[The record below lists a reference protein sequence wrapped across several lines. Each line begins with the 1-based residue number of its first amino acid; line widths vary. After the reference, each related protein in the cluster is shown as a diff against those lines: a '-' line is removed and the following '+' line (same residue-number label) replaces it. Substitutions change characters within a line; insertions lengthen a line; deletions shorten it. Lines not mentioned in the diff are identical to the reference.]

1 MQHLGSSTAAAA
13 WLHARGVR
21 ALRTDHR
28 QVRPGDA
35 FLAWPGRRHDGRA
48 HTASA
53 LAAGA
58 AACLIE
64 AQGLQA
70 EGPGRAALAALT
82 KKVPEAEG
90 AGEGAGEG
98 EGRMAALTDLKRQ
111 AGEVADT
118 FLGHPS
124 RALDVVAVTGT
135 NGKTSTTWWVAQALG
150 ALGRGCGVVGTLG
163 VRGPGTNLHDLEP
176 ADLTTPDAVALQTAF
191 RRFVDA
197 GLSACAI
204 EASSIG
210 ITEHRLAGTSLAVA
224 AFTNLTQDHLDY
236 HGTMVAYGAAKRAL
250 FDMPGLRAAV
260 LNVDD
265 AHGRAWAAELQN
277 RGGPQAMAVW
287 CVSAREPGEPGKS
300 GQPEPGKAEAGAA
313 TSPQLWARQ
322 VRHTAE
328 GLELVLCECES
339 KSATVGSTSGT
350 TDNGPDGGTHGAALS
365 CHTVRTSLIGGFNVE
380 NVLVVAGC
388 LRALGVPLA
397 EVARALATLTPVPGR
412 LQRVAAVA
420 TVGDGP
426 QPAVV
431 VDYAHTPDALDK
443 ALQAL
448 APLAQ
453 ARGGQLWCVFGCGG
467 DRDASKRPLMGQ
479 AAVRGAA
486 HVVVTS
492 DNPRSE
498 DPAHILAQV
507 MAGAR
512 QSQAAAVAHSPQAI
526 EDRRAAI
533 VHAVRQAAPEDVVLI
548 AGKGHEQTQEIAG
561 VKHPFCDVAEATAAL
576 QARPAG
582 ASSQAVGAQP

>member
-1 MQHLGSSTAAAA
+1 
-13 WLHARGVR
+13 
-21 ALRTDHR
+21 
-28 QVRPGDA
+28 
-35 FLAWPGRRHDGRA
+35 
-48 HTASA
+48 
-53 LAAGA
+53 
-58 AACLIE
+58 
-64 AQGLQA
+64 
-70 EGPGRAALAALT
+70 
-82 KKVPEAEG
+82 
-90 AGEGAGEG
+90 
-98 EGRMAALTDLKRQ
+98 
-111 AGEVADT
+111 
-118 FLGHPS
+118 
-124 RALDVVAVTGT
+124 
-135 NGKTSTTWWVAQALG
+135 
-150 ALGRGCGVVGTLG
+150 
-163 VRGPGTNLHDLEP
+163 
-176 ADLTTPDAVALQTAF
+176 VALQTAF

-265 AHGRAWAAELQN
+265 AHGRAWAAELQD
-277 RGGPQAMAVW
+277 RRGPQALTVW
-287 CVSAREPGEPGKS
+287 CVSASALGEPAPGMAEPG
-300 GQPEPGKAEAGAA
+300 AA
-313 TSPQLWARQ
+313 ASPRLWVRQ
-322 VRHTAE
+322 VRHTTE
-328 GLELVLCECES
+328 GLEMMLCEREGAG
-339 KSATVGSTSGT
+339 ATVGTTGSGT
-350 TDNGPDGGTHGAALS
+350 ASVAVSGHAVCTP
-365 CHTVRTSLIGGFNVE
+365 LIGGFNVE
-380 NVLVVAGC
+380 NLLVVAGC
-388 LRALGVPLA
+388 LRALGIPLA

-512 QSQAAAVAHSPQAI
+512 QSQAAAATRSLQAI

>member
-35 FLAWPGRRHDGRA
+35 FLAWPGRRHDARA

-64 AQGLQA
+64 AQGLGA

-82 KKVPEAEG
+82 TQVPEAEG

-163 VRGPGTNLHDLEP
+163 VRWPGATSLNDLDP
-176 ADLTTPDAVALQTAF
+176 TGLTTPDAVALQTAF

-265 AHGRAWAAELQN
+265 AHGRAWAAELQD
-277 RGGPQAMAVW
+277 RRGPQALAVW
-287 CVSAREPGEPGKS
+287 CVSASAPGEPAPGMA
-300 GQPEPGKAEAGAA
+300 EPGAA
-313 TSPQLWARQ
+313 ASPQLWVRQ
-322 VRHTAE
+322 VRHTTE
-328 GLELVLCECES
+328 GLEMTLCERGGEGEPEGAG
-339 KSATVGSTSGT
+339 ATAGAT
-350 TDNGPDGGTHGAALS
+350 GGGVAGAAVS
-365 CHTVRTSLIGGFNVE
+365 GHAVRTSLIGGFNVE
-380 NVLVVAGC
+380 NLLVVAGC
-388 LRALGVPLA
+388 LRALGIPLA

-467 DRDASKRPLMGQ
+467 DRDATKRPLMGQ

-512 QSQAAAVAHSPQAI
+512 QSQAAAATRSLRAI
-526 EDRRAAI
+526 EDRREAI

>member
-1 MQHLGSSTAAAA
+1 MQQLGSSTAAAA

-35 FLAWPGRRHDGRA
+35 FLAWPGRRHDARTR
-48 HTASA
+48 TAAA

-58 AACLIE
+58 AACLLE
-64 AQGLQA
+64 AQGL
-70 EGPGRAALAALT
+70 
-82 KKVPEAEG
+82 EAEG
-90 AGEGAGEG
+90 LGPGGSESADQT
-98 EGRMAALTDLKRQ
+98 EGRLASLQDLKRQ
-111 AGEVADT
+111 AGEVADA

-135 NGKTSTTWWVAQALG
+135 NGKTSTAWWVAQALG
-150 ALGRGCGVVGTLG
+150 ALGRGCGMVGTLG
-163 VRGPGTNLHDLEP
+163 VRGPGVSLQELDATG
-176 ADLTTPDAVALQTAF
+176 LTTPDAVALQTAF

-210 ITEHRLAGTSLAVA
+210 IVEHRLAGTSLAVA

-236 HGTMVAYGAAKRAL
+236 HGTMAAYGAAKRAL
-250 FDMPGLRAAV
+250 FDMLGLKAAV

-265 AHGRAWAAELQN
+265 PHGRTWAAELQC
-277 RGGPQAMAVW
+277 RGGPQALAVW
-287 CVSAREPGEPGKS
+287 CVSAREPGETDKAGKA
-300 GQPEPGKAEAGAA
+300 GQAEPGTSAA
-313 TSPQLWARQ
+313 AAAASPRLWARQ
-322 VRHTAE
+322 VRHTAR
-328 GLELVLCECES
+328 GLELVLCEREGEADAES
-339 KSATVGSTSGT
+339 ETETETKSARATVGAPVGQA
-350 TDNGPDGGTHGAALS
+350 NRGPAGSAQADAISSHV
-365 CHTVRTSLIGGFNVE
+365 VRTALIGGFNVE
-380 NVLVVAGC
+380 NLLVVVGC

-397 EVARALATLTPVPGR
+397 EVARALAMLAPVPGR
-412 LQRVAAVA
+412 LQRVGAVGA
-420 TVGDGP
+420 VGAGGARGADGADGAGGEDP

-448 APLAQ
+448 APLAR

-467 DRDASKRPLMGQ
+467 DRDATKRPLMGQ

-498 DPAHILAQV
+498 DPAHIQ
-507 MAGAR
+507 
-512 QSQAAAVAHSPQAI
+512 
-526 EDRRAAI
+526 
-533 VHAVRQAAPEDVVLI
+533 
-548 AGKGHEQTQEIAG
+548 
-561 VKHPFCDVAEATAAL
+561 
-576 QARPAG
+576 
-582 ASSQAVGAQP
+582 

>member
-35 FLAWPGRRHDGRA
+35 FLAWPGRRHDARA

-82 KKVPEAEG
+82 TQVPEAEG

-176 ADLTTPDAVALQTAF
+176 AGLTTPDAVALQTAF

-265 AHGRAWAAELQN
+265 AHGRAWAAELQD
-277 RGGPQAMAVW
+277 RRGPQALAVW
-287 CVSAREPGEPGKS
+287 CVSASAPGEPAPGMA
-300 GQPEPGKAEAGAA
+300 EPGAA
-313 TSPQLWARQ
+313 ASPQLWVRQ
-322 VRHTAE
+322 VRHTTE
-328 GLELVLCECES
+328 GLEMTLCERGGEGEPEGAG
-339 KSATVGSTSGT
+339 ATAGAT
-350 TDNGPDGGTHGAALS
+350 GGGVAGAAVS
-365 CHTVRTSLIGGFNVE
+365 GHAVRTSLIGGFNVE
-380 NVLVVAGC
+380 NLLVVAGC
-388 LRALGVPLA
+388 LRALGIPLA

-420 TVGDGP
+420 AMGEGL

-498 DPAHILAQV
+498 DPARILAQV

-512 QSQAAAVAHSPQAI
+512 QSQAAAATRSLQAI
-526 EDRRAAI
+526 EDRCAAI

>member
-35 FLAWPGRRHDGRA
+35 FLAWPGRRHDARA

-64 AQGLQA
+64 AQGLGA

-82 KKVPEAEG
+82 TKVPEAEG
-90 AGEGAGEG
+90 AGEGAGC
-98 EGRMAALTDLKRQ
+98 MAALTDLKRQ

-176 ADLTTPDAVALQTAF
+176 AGLTTPDAVALQTAF

-265 AHGRAWAAELQN
+265 AHGRAWAAELQD
-277 RGGPQAMAVW
+277 RRGPQALAVW
-287 CVSAREPGEPGKS
+287 CVSASAPGEPA
-300 GQPEPGKAEAGAA
+300 PGASEHGAA
-313 TSPQLWARQ
+313 ASPRLWVRQ
-322 VRHTAE
+322 VQHTTE
-328 GLELVLCECES
+328 GLEMMLCEREGAG
-339 KSATVGSTSGT
+339 ATVGTTGSGT
-350 TDNGPDGGTHGAALS
+350 ASVTVSGHA
-365 CHTVRTSLIGGFNVE
+365 VRTSLIGGFNVE
-380 NVLVVAGC
+380 NLLVVAGC
-388 LRALGVPLA
+388 LRALGIPLA

-467 DRDASKRPLMGQ
+467 DRDATKRPLMGQ

-498 DPAHILAQV
+498 DPARILAQV

-512 QSQAAAVAHSPQAI
+512 QSQAAAATRSLQAI
-526 EDRRAAI
+526 EDRREAI

>member
-35 FLAWPGRRHDGRA
+35 FLAWPGRRHDARA

-64 AQGLQA
+64 AQGLGA

-82 KKVPEAEG
+82 TKVPEAEG

-176 ADLTTPDAVALQTAF
+176 AGLTTPDAVALQTAF

-265 AHGRAWAAELQN
+265 AHGRAWAAELQD
-277 RGGPQAMAVW
+277 RRAPQALAVW
-287 CVSAREPGEPGKS
+287 CVSASAPGEPAPGMA
-300 GQPEPGKAEAGAA
+300 EPGAA
-313 TSPQLWARQ
+313 ASPRLWVRQ
-322 VRHTAE
+322 VRHTTE
-328 GLELVLCECES
+328 GLEMTLCEREGAG
-339 KSATVGSTSGT
+339 ATVGTTGSGT
-350 TDNGPDGGTHGAALS
+350 ASVAVSGHA
-365 CHTVRTSLIGGFNVE
+365 VYTSLIGGFNVE
-380 NVLVVAGC
+380 NLLVVAGC
-388 LRALGVPLA
+388 LRALGIPLA
-397 EVARALATLTPVPGR
+397 DVARALATLTPVPGR

-498 DPAHILAQV
+498 DPARILAQV

-512 QSQAAAVAHSPQAI
+512 QSQASAATRSLQAI
-526 EDRRAAI
+526 EDRREAI

-548 AGKGHEQTQEIAG
+548 AGKGHEQTQDIAG

-576 QARPAG
+576 QARPEG
-582 ASSQAVGAQP
+582 ASSQATGARP

>member
-35 FLAWPGRRHDGRA
+35 FLAWPGRRHDARA

-82 KKVPEAEG
+82 TQVPEAEG

-163 VRGPGTNLHDLEP
+163 VRGPGANLHDLEP
-176 ADLTTPDAVALQTAF
+176 AGLTTPDAVALQTAF

-265 AHGRAWAAELQN
+265 AHGRAWAAELQD
-277 RGGPQAMAVW
+277 RRGPQALAVW
-287 CVSAREPGEPGKS
+287 CVSASAPGEPAPGMA
-300 GQPEPGKAEAGAA
+300 EPGAA
-313 TSPQLWARQ
+313 ASPQLWVRQ
-322 VRHTAE
+322 VRHTTE
-328 GLELVLCECES
+328 GLEMTLCEREGEGEPEGAG
-339 KSATVGSTSGT
+339 ATAGAT
-350 TDNGPDGGTHGAALS
+350 GGGVAGAAVS
-365 CHTVRTSLIGGFNVE
+365 GHAVRTSLIGGFNVE
-380 NVLVVAGC
+380 NLLVVAGC
-388 LRALGVPLA
+388 LRALGIPLA

-420 TVGDGP
+420 AAGALAAVGEGA

-448 APLAQ
+448 APLAW

-467 DRDASKRPLMGQ
+467 DRDATKRPLMGQ

-512 QSQAAAVAHSPQAI
+512 QSQAAAATRSLRAI
-526 EDRRAAI
+526 EDRREAI

>member
-13 WLHARGVR
+13 WLQARGVR

-35 FLAWPGRRHDGRA
+35 FLAWPGRRHDARA

-58 AACLIE
+58 AACLFE

-90 AGEGAGEG
+90 AGEGAG
-98 EGRMAALTDLKRQ
+98 RMATLTDLKRQ
-111 AGEVADT
+111 AGEVADA

-163 VRGPGTNLHDLEP
+163 VRGPGATSLNDLDP
-176 ADLTTPDAVALQTAF
+176 TGLTTPDAVALQTAF

-197 GLSACAI
+197 GVRACAI

-210 ITEHRLAGTSLAVA
+210 IVEHRLAGTSLAVA

-265 AHGRAWAAELQN
+265 AHGRAWAAELQD
-277 RGGPQAMAVW
+277 RRGPQALAVW
-287 CVSAREPGEPGKS
+287 CVSASAPGEPAPGMA
-300 GQPEPGKAEAGAA
+300 EPGAA
-313 TSPQLWARQ
+313 ASPQLWVRQ
-322 VRHTAE
+322 VRHTTE
-328 GLELVLCECES
+328 GLEMTLCERGGEGEPEGAG
-339 KSATVGSTSGT
+339 ATAGAT
-350 TDNGPDGGTHGAALS
+350 GGGVAGAAVS
-365 CHTVRTSLIGGFNVE
+365 GHAVRTSLIGGFNVE
-380 NVLVVAGC
+380 NLLVVAGC
-388 LRALGVPLA
+388 LRALGIPLA

-420 TVGDGP
+420 AMGEGL

-467 DRDASKRPLMGQ
+467 DRDATKRPLMGQ

-498 DPAHILAQV
+498 DPARILAQV
-507 MAGAR
+507 MAGA
-512 QSQAAAVAHSPQAI
+512 QQPPVIAATCSLRAI
-526 EDRRAAI
+526 EDRREAI

>member
-1 MQHLGSSTAAAA
+1 
-13 WLHARGVR
+13 
-21 ALRTDHR
+21 
-28 QVRPGDA
+28 
-35 FLAWPGRRHDGRA
+35 
-48 HTASA
+48 
-53 LAAGA
+53 
-58 AACLIE
+58 
-64 AQGLQA
+64 
-70 EGPGRAALAALT
+70 
-82 KKVPEAEG
+82 
-90 AGEGAGEG
+90 
-98 EGRMAALTDLKRQ
+98 MAALTDLKRQ

-176 ADLTTPDAVALQTAF
+176 AGLTTPDAVALQTAF

-236 HGTMVAYGAAKRAL
+236 HGTMAAYGAAKRAL
-250 FDMPGLRAAV
+250 FDMLGLKAAV

-265 AHGRAWAAELQN
+265 PHGRTWAAELQD
-277 RGGPQAMAVW
+277 RRGPQALAVW
-287 CVSAREPGEPGKS
+287 CVSASAPGEPAPGMA
-300 GQPEPGKAEAGAA
+300 EPGAA
-313 TSPQLWARQ
+313 ASPRLWVRQ
-322 VRHTAE
+322 VRHTTE
-328 GLELVLCECES
+328 GLEMMLCEGEREGAG
-339 KSATVGSTSGT
+339 ATPGAT
-350 TDNGPDGGTHGAALS
+350 GGGVAGAAVS
-365 CHTVRTSLIGGFNVE
+365 VHAVRTSLIGGFNVE
-380 NVLVVAGC
+380 NLLVVAGC

-512 QSQAAAVAHSPQAI
+512 QSQAAAATRSLQAI

>member
-35 FLAWPGRRHDGRA
+35 FLAWPGRRHDARA

-64 AQGLQA
+64 AQGLGA

-176 ADLTTPDAVALQTAF
+176 AGLTTPDAVALQTAF

-236 HGTMVAYGAAKRAL
+236 HGTMAAYGAAKRAL

-265 AHGRAWAAELQN
+265 AHGRAWAAELQD
-277 RGGPQAMAVW
+277 RRGPQALTVW
-287 CVSAREPGEPGKS
+287 CVSASAPGEPA
-300 GQPEPGKAEAGAA
+300 PGTVERGVAA
-313 TSPQLWARQ
+313 SPRLWVRQ
-322 VRHTAE
+322 VRHTTE
-328 GLELVLCECES
+328 GLEMTLCEREREGEPEGAGVTAG
-339 KSATVGSTSGT
+339 AT
-350 TDNGPDGGTHGAALS
+350 GGGVAGAAVS
-365 CHTVRTSLIGGFNVE
+365 GHAVRTSLIGGFNVE
-380 NVLVVAGC
+380 NLLVVAGC

-512 QSQAAAVAHSPQAI
+512 QSQAAAATRSLQAI

>member
-1 MQHLGSSTAAAA
+1 MS
-13 WLHARGVR
+13 
-21 ALRTDHR
+21 
-28 QVRPGDA
+28 
-35 FLAWPGRRHDGRA
+35 
-48 HTASA
+48 
-53 LAAGA
+53 
-58 AACLIE
+58 
-64 AQGLQA
+64 
-70 EGPGRAALAALT
+70 
-82 KKVPEAEG
+82 
-90 AGEGAGEG
+90 
-98 EGRMAALTDLKRQ
+98 DLKRQ
-111 AGEVADT
+111 AGEVADA

-163 VRGPGTNLHDLEP
+163 VRGPGASLCDLD
-176 ADLTTPDAVALQTAF
+176 ATGLTTPDAVALQTAF

-210 ITEHRLAGTSLAVA
+210 IVEHRLAGTSLAVA

-236 HGTMVAYGAAKRAL
+236 HGTMAAYGAAKRAL

-265 AHGRAWAAELQN
+265 PHGRTWAAELQH
-277 RGGPQAMAVW
+277 RGGPQALAVW
-287 CVSAREPGEPGKS
+287 CVSAREPDEPGKS

-313 TSPQLWARQ
+313 ASPRLWARQ

-328 GLELVLCECES
+328 GLELVLCERDSES
-339 KSATVGSTSGT
+339 ETESAHATVGKA
-350 TDNGPDGGTHGAALS
+350 DRGPAGGTHGDALG

-380 NVLVVAGC
+380 NLLVVAGC
-388 LRALGVPLA
+388 LRALGFPLA

-420 TVGDGP
+420 PAGALAAVGQGA
-426 QPAVV
+426 QPTVV

-467 DRDASKRPLMGQ
+467 DRDATKRPLMGQ

-498 DPAHILAQV
+498 DPARILAQV
-507 MAGAR
+507 LAGAR
-512 QSQAAAVAHSPQAI
+512 QSQGAAATRSLQAI

-533 VHAVRQAAPEDVVLI
+533 AHAVRQAAPEDVVLI

-561 VKHPFCDVAEATAAL
+561 VKHPFCDVTEATAAL
-576 QARPAG
+576 QARR
-582 ASSQAVGAQP
+582 ASATSQPVGAQP

>member
-1 MQHLGSSTAAAA
+1 MTEATG
-13 WLHARGVR
+13 
-21 ALRTDHR
+21 
-28 QVRPGDA
+28 
-35 FLAWPGRRHDGRA
+35 
-48 HTASA
+48 
-53 LAAGA
+53 
-58 AACLIE
+58 
-64 AQGLQA
+64 AQGA
-70 EGPGRAALAALT
+70 DRLATLS
-82 KKVPEAEG
+82 
-90 AGEGAGEG
+90 
-98 EGRMAALTDLKRQ
+98 DLKRQ
-111 AGEVADT
+111 AGEVADA

-163 VRGPGTNLHDLEP
+163 VRGPDASLRDLD
-176 ADLTTPDAVALQTAF
+176 ATGLTTPDAVALQTAF

-210 ITEHRLAGTSLAVA
+210 IVEHRLAGTSLAVA

-236 HGTMVAYGAAKRAL
+236 HGTMAAYGAAKRAL

-265 AHGRAWAAELQN
+265 PHGRTWAAELQD
-277 RGGPQAMAVW
+277 RGGPQALAVW
-287 CVSAREPGEPGKS
+287 CVSAREPVESDQPGA
-300 GQPEPGKAEAGAA
+300 PEPGKAEAGAA
-313 TSPQLWARQ
+313 TSPRLWARQ

-328 GLELVLCECES
+328 GLELVLCESES

-365 CHTVRTSLIGGFNVE
+365 CHTVRTTLIGGFNVE
-380 NVLVVAGC
+380 NLLVVAGC
-388 LRALGVPLA
+388 LRALGIPLA

-420 TVGDGP
+420 AMGEGP

-448 APLAQ
+448 TPLAQ

-467 DRDASKRPLMGQ
+467 DRDATKRPLMGQ

-498 DPAHILAQV
+498 DPARILAQV
-507 MAGAR
+507 LAGAR
-512 QSQAAAVAHSPQAI
+512 QSQGAAVTRSLQAI

-533 VHAVRQAAPEDVVLI
+533 AHAVRQAAPEDVVLI

-561 VKHPFCDVAEATAAL
+561 VKHPFCDVTEATAAL
-576 QARPAG
+576 QARR
-582 ASSQAVGAQP
+582 ASATAQPVGAQP

>member
-1 MQHLGSSTAAAA
+1 MQHLASSTAAAA

-35 FLAWPGRRHDGRA
+35 FLAWPGRSHDARA
-48 HTASA
+48 HAGSA

-58 AACLIE
+58 AACLVE
-64 AQGLQA
+64 ARGSAQGLDA
-70 EGPGRAALAALT
+70 VAVLPDDDRLAGL
-82 KKVPEAEG
+82 
-90 AGEGAGEG
+90 
-98 EGRMAALTDLKRQ
+98 DHLKRQ
-111 AGEVADT
+111 AGEVAAE

-163 VRGPGTNLHDLEP
+163 ARGTGASLHDLEP
-176 ADLTTPDAVALQTAF
+176 TGLTTPDAVALQTAF

-210 ITEHRLAGTSLAVA
+210 IVEHRLAGTSLAVA

-265 AHGRAWAAELQN
+265 AHGRTWAVELQG
-277 RGGPQAMAVW
+277 RKGPQALAVW
-287 CVSAREPGEPGKS
+287 CVSASEAWETEPG
-300 GQPEPGKAEAGAA
+300 AVEAAA
-313 TSPQLWARQ
+313 AAPPQLWVRQ

-328 GLELVLCECES
+328 GLEMVLCERVGAC
-339 KSATVGSTSGT
+339 ATAA
-350 TDNGPDGGTHGAALS
+350 GAAGVAVS
-365 CHTVRTSLIGGFNVE
+365 GHAVRTSLIGGFNVE
-380 NVLVVAGC
+380 NLLVVAGC
-388 LRALGVPLA
+388 LRALGVPLTD
-397 EVARALATLTPVPGR
+397 VAGALAALTPVPGR
-412 LQRVAAVA
+412 LQRVTAA
-420 TVGDGP
+420 GEGP

-443 ALQAL
+443 ALRAL
-448 APLAQ
+448 APLAR

-467 DRDASKRPLMGQ
+467 DRDATKRPLMGQ
-479 AAVRGAA
+479 AAVHGAA

-498 DPAHILAQV
+498 DPARILAQV

-512 QSQAAAVAHSPQAI
+512 QAPVIAATRSLQAI

-561 VKHPFCDVAEATAAL
+561 VKHPFCDVVEARAAL
-576 QARPAG
+576 QARGAA
-582 ASSQAVGAQP
+582 ASSQAAEARS

>member
-35 FLAWPGRRHDGRA
+35 FLAWPGRRHDARA

-64 AQGLQA
+64 AQGLGA

-82 KKVPEAEG
+82 TKVPEAEG

-163 VRGPGTNLHDLEP
+163 VRGPGANLHDLEP
-176 ADLTTPDAVALQTAF
+176 AGLTTPDAVALQTAF

-265 AHGRAWAAELQN
+265 AHGRAWAAELQD
-277 RGGPQAMAVW
+277 RRGPQALAVW
-287 CVSAREPGEPGKS
+287 CVSASAPGEPAPGMA
-300 GQPEPGKAEAGAA
+300 EPGAA
-313 TSPQLWARQ
+313 ASPQLWVRQ
-322 VRHTAE
+322 VRHTTE
-328 GLELVLCECES
+328 GLEMTLCEREGEGEPEGAG
-339 KSATVGSTSGT
+339 ATAGAT
-350 TDNGPDGGTHGAALS
+350 GGGVAGAAVS
-365 CHTVRTSLIGGFNVE
+365 GHSVRTSLIGGFNVE
-380 NVLVVAGC
+380 NLLVVAGC

-412 LQRVAAVA
+412 LQRVAPVAAVA
-420 TVGDGP
+420 AVGQGL

-448 APLAQ
+448 APLAR

-467 DRDASKRPLMGQ
+467 DRDATKRPLMGQ

-498 DPAHILAQV
+498 DPARILAQV

-512 QSQAAAVAHSPQAI
+512 QSQAAAATRSLQAI
-526 EDRRAAI
+526 EDRCAAI

>member
-1 MQHLGSSTAAAA
+1 
-13 WLHARGVR
+13 
-21 ALRTDHR
+21 
-28 QVRPGDA
+28 
-35 FLAWPGRRHDGRA
+35 
-48 HTASA
+48 

-90 AGEGAGEG
+90 AGEGAG
-98 EGRMAALTDLKRQ
+98 RMATLTDLKRQ
-111 AGEVADT
+111 AGEVADA

-163 VRGPGTNLHDLEP
+163 VRGPGATSLNDLDP
-176 ADLTTPDAVALQTAF
+176 TGLTTPDAVALQTAF

-197 GLSACAI
+197 GVRACAI

-210 ITEHRLAGTSLAVA
+210 IVEHRLAGTSLAVA

-236 HGTMVAYGAAKRAL
+236 HGTMAAYGAVKRAL

-265 AHGRAWAAELQN
+265 AHGRAWAAELQD
-277 RGGPQAMAVW
+277 RRGPQALAVW
-287 CVSAREPGEPGKS
+287 CVSASAPGEPAPGMA
-300 GQPEPGKAEAGAA
+300 EPGAA
-313 TSPQLWARQ
+313 ASPRLWVRQ
-322 VRHTAE
+322 VRHTTE
-328 GLELVLCECES
+328 GLEMTLCEHECEGEPEGAG
-339 KSATVGSTSGT
+339 ATAGAT
-350 TDNGPDGGTHGAALS
+350 GGGVAGAAVS
-365 CHTVRTSLIGGFNVE
+365 GHAVRTSLIGGFNVE
-380 NVLVVAGC
+380 NLLVVAGC

-498 DPAHILAQV
+498 DPARILAQV

-512 QSQAAAVAHSPQAI
+512 QSQAAAATRSLQAI

>member
-35 FLAWPGRRHDGRA
+35 FLAWPGRRHDARA

-82 KKVPEAEG
+82 TQVPEAEG

-176 ADLTTPDAVALQTAF
+176 AGLTTPDAVALQTAF

-265 AHGRAWAAELQN
+265 AHGRAWAAELQD
-277 RGGPQAMAVW
+277 RRGPQALAVW
-287 CVSAREPGEPGKS
+287 CVSASAPGEPAPGMA
-300 GQPEPGKAEAGAA
+300 EPGAA
-313 TSPQLWARQ
+313 ASPQLWVRQ
-322 VRHTAE
+322 VRHTTE
-328 GLELVLCECES
+328 GLEMTLCEREGEGEPEGAG
-339 KSATVGSTSGT
+339 ATAGAT
-350 TDNGPDGGTHGAALS
+350 GGGVAGAAVS
-365 CHTVRTSLIGGFNVE
+365 GHAVRTSLIGGFNVE
-380 NVLVVAGC
+380 NLLVVAGC
-388 LRALGVPLA
+388 LRALGIPLA

-420 TVGDGP
+420 AMGEGL

-498 DPAHILAQV
+498 DPARILAQV

-512 QSQAAAVAHSPQAI
+512 QSQAAAATRSLQAI

>member
-90 AGEGAGEG
+90 AGEGAG
-98 EGRMAALTDLKRQ
+98 RMAALTDLKRQ

-176 ADLTTPDAVALQTAF
+176 AGLTTPDAVALQTAF

-265 AHGRAWAAELQN
+265 AHGRAWAAELQD
-277 RGGPQAMAVW
+277 RRGPQALTVW
-287 CVSAREPGEPGKS
+287 CVSASALGEPAPGMAEPG
-300 GQPEPGKAEAGAA
+300 AA
-313 TSPQLWARQ
+313 ASPRLWVRQ
-322 VRHTAE
+322 VRHTTE
-328 GLELVLCECES
+328 GLEMMLCEREGAG
-339 KSATVGSTSGT
+339 ATVGTTGSGT
-350 TDNGPDGGTHGAALS
+350 ASVAVSGHAVCTP
-365 CHTVRTSLIGGFNVE
+365 LIGGFNVE
-380 NVLVVAGC
+380 NLLVVAGC
-388 LRALGVPLA
+388 LRALGIPLA

-512 QSQAAAVAHSPQAI
+512 QSQAAAATRSLQAI

>member
-35 FLAWPGRRHDGRA
+35 FLAWPGRRHDARA

-82 KKVPEAEG
+82 TQALEAEG

-176 ADLTTPDAVALQTAF
+176 AGLTTPDAVALQTAF

-197 GLSACAI
+197 GVRACAI

-210 ITEHRLAGTSLAVA
+210 IVEHRLAGTSLAVA

-236 HGTMVAYGAAKRAL
+236 HGTMAAYGAAKRAL

-265 AHGRAWAAELQN
+265 AHGRAWAAELQD
-277 RGGPQAMAVW
+277 RRGPQALAVW
-287 CVSAREPGEPGKS
+287 CVSASAPGEPA
-300 GQPEPGKAEAGAA
+300 PGTVERGVAA
-313 TSPQLWARQ
+313 SPRLWVRH

-328 GLELVLCECES
+328 GLEMTLCEHEREGEPEGAG
-339 KSATVGSTSGT
+339 ATAGAT
-350 TDNGPDGGTHGAALS
+350 GGGVAGAAVS
-365 CHTVRTSLIGGFNVE
+365 GHAVRTSLIGGFNVE
-380 NVLVVAGC
+380 NLLVVAGC
-388 LRALGVPLA
+388 LRALGIPLA

-498 DPAHILAQV
+498 DPARILAQV

-512 QSQAAAVAHSPQAI
+512 QSQAAAATRSLQAI

>member
-35 FLAWPGRRHDGRA
+35 FLAWPGRRHDARA

-82 KKVPEAEG
+82 TQVPEAEG

-163 VRGPGTNLHDLEP
+163 VRGPGANLHDLEP
-176 ADLTTPDAVALQTAF
+176 AGLTTPDAVALQTAF

-265 AHGRAWAAELQN
+265 AHGRAWAAELQD
-277 RGGPQAMAVW
+277 RRGPQALAVW
-287 CVSAREPGEPGKS
+287 CVSASAPGEPAPGMA
-300 GQPEPGKAEAGAA
+300 EPGAA
-313 TSPQLWARQ
+313 ASPQLWVRQ
-322 VRHTAE
+322 VRHTTE
-328 GLELVLCECES
+328 GLEMTLCEREGEGEPEGAG
-339 KSATVGSTSGT
+339 ATAGAT
-350 TDNGPDGGTHGAALS
+350 GGGVAGAAVS
-365 CHTVRTSLIGGFNVE
+365 GHSVRTSLIGGFNVE
-380 NVLVVAGC
+380 NLLVVAGC

-412 LQRVAAVA
+412 LQRVAPVAAVA
-420 TVGDGP
+420 AVGQGL

-448 APLAQ
+448 APLAR

-512 QSQAAAVAHSPQAI
+512 QSQAAAATRSLRAI
-526 EDRRAAI
+526 EDRREAI